1 MTTFLR
7 GGRRL
12 VIIISVLSA
21 LVLFSLSTISNHYS
35 HTTCHTAR
43 SLYPDPPTSSS
54 SSNEPTNHDHSSYYL
69 NLNSLNATA
78 EARAQ
83 NEHLLVLTP
92 LVKGSVYFL
101 DRFFEQLDKSTYPNH
116 LISIGLLA
124 TDSSDQEENKQLE
137 ARVRHYQ
144 GRWFK
149 RFHEINVYQRNFEF
163 LNNNEPYDLTIMARA
178 RNFLLA
184 ASLRDFHSWVAW
196 VDVNVIQYPPQI
208 FEDLMRINEDVVVPN
223 CLLYREDNAFWA
235 YDRNNWAETD
245 YSLEMQKWV
254 GQDYILM
261 EGSGRSLLVDM
272 PTHMG
277 VHHKVPLDGVGAT
290 FTLVKSHV
298 HREGANFPPFVY
310 QHQVEAEAFG
320 KVANAMGF
328 SVYGLPGYMVYHAG
342 KNHDQ

>member
-1 MTTFLR
+1 MSTFLR
-7 GGRRL
+7 GSRRF

-21 LVLFSLSTISNHYS
+21 LIIFSLSTVSNHYS
-35 HTTCHTAR
+35 HTSCHAA
-43 SLYPDPPTSSS
+43 
-54 SSNEPTNHDHSSYYL
+54 
-69 NLNSLNATA
+69 SLNATA
-78 EARAQ
+78 NARDH
-83 NEHLLVLTP
+83 NEHILILTP
-92 LVKGSVYFL
+92 LIKGSSVHL
-101 DRFFEQLDKSTYPNH
+101 ERFFNQLDKSTYPNH

-124 TDSSDQEENKQLE
+124 TDSSDENENKILE
-137 ARVRHYQ
+137 SYVRHYQ

-163 LNNNEPYDLTIMARA
+163 LNNDEPYDLTIMARA

-196 VDVNVIQYPPQI
+196 IDVDVVKYPAAI
-208 FEDLMRINEDVVVPN
+208 FEDLMRADVDVIVPN
-223 CLLYREDNAFWA
+223 CLLYREDNAFWG

-245 YSLEMQKWV
+245 YSLEMQKW
-254 GQDYILM
+254 
-261 EGSGRSLLVDM
+261 LVDM

-328 SVYGLPGYMVYHAG
+328 SVYGLPGYTVYHAER
-342 KNHDQ
+342 KQLHDNNQ